1 MYKTSGK
8 IVFDSLMLKSP
19 CFMSLTSTAK
29 TVLLLFYCRR
39 KLSKVG
45 RHGKGKWLVINNGEI
60 LFPYSEAE
68 KKFGIKKS
76 TFARAIT
83 QLIEHGFIDINHHG
97 GGMLGDATT
106 YFISERW
113 YNYGTDKFIAKTRMK
128 DTRKLGFASD
138 KMKKRLQEIRR
149 SP

>member
-1 MYKTSGK
+1 MNKSSQK
-8 IVFDSLMLKSP
+8 VVFDRLMFKST
-19 CFMSLTSTAK
+19 CFMNLTSTAK

-45 RHGKGKWLVINNGEI
+45 RHGKGKWVVTNNGQI

-97 GGMLGDATT
+97 GGMLGDAST
-106 YFISERW
+106 YWISERW
-113 YNYGTDKFIAKTRMK
+113 RDYGTDKFKVVTRKK
-128 DTRKLGFASD
+128 DNRKLGFASD

-149 SP
+149 SA